1 MTQRSPVG
9 HYAPAMDLPGYS
21 FETMTPAEVL
31 TITQWAADEQWNPGL
46 HDVEIAHALD
56 PDAFISLRHGDE
68 MVGGGSSFSYHGE
81 FGFVGLFIMRPDLR
95 GQGIGSVLWN
105 HLITVMR
112 SRLSPGA
119 AIGIDGVFNV
129 VPFYEKTGFSFA
141 YRNLRFDGVAS
152 PAPDQGLVPFV
163 PTAFDELVAYDQPFH
178 AVDRSEFLRAWV
190 GHPAFHTATVV
201 EHGHLVGYGC
211 LRPCRSGFRFG
222 PVVAD
227 RPDIAERLL
236 VGLMAT
242 VAGQPVQL
250 DVPEPNAAALALAGK
265 FSMTESFG
273 TARMYN
279 GSTPQI
285 AVDRTYGVTSF
296 EFG

>member
-1 MTQRSPVG
+1 MN
-9 HYAPAMDLPGYS
+9 LPEFR
-21 FETMTPAEVL
+21 FETMTPAEVA
-31 TITQWAADEQWNPGL
+31 TITQWAADEQWTPGL
-46 HDVEIAHALD
+46 HDIEIAHALD
-56 PDAFISLRHGDE
+56 PEAFITLRHGDE

-95 GQGIGSVLWN
+95 GQGIGSALWD
-105 HLITVMR
+105 HLIAVMR
-112 SRLSPGA
+112 SRLRPGA
-119 AIGIDGVFNV
+119 SIGIDGVFNV

-152 PAPDQGLVPFV
+152 PAPDQGLVPFDQSL
-163 PTAFDELVAYDQPFH
+163 FDEIVAYDQPFH
-178 AVDRSEFLRAWV
+178 AVDRSEFLRSWV
-190 GHPAFHTATVV
+190 GHPAFHTAAIA
-201 EHGHLVGYGC
+201 EHGHLVGYGS

-236 VGLMAT
+236 VGLMAK
-242 VAGQPVQL
+242 VVGQPVQL
-250 DVPEPNAAALALAGK
+250 DVPEPNEAALALAAK

-279 GSTPQI
+279 GPTPQI
-285 AVDRTYGVTSF
+285 AVERTYGVTSF